1 MVHQEQMELQPVDLV
16 GYGMAMVAAL
26 AEKVVIVPQ
35 LIQPMVLQKPEPVV
49 VQAAMLPPTSPRLP
63 ATAVRELVPRVAD

>member
-1 MVHQEQMELQPVDLV
+1 MQKEREETGRGQQE
-16 GYGMAMVAAL
+16 AAAAAVAAL